1 MAFYDW
7 NHNGENDIV
16 DDFMEYQIYKDST
29 NRNNYTPSGGRGIST
44 FGAAVATIGGLFLG
58 AGIIALLGG
67 GENTP
72 VILTIIMWIICSAG
86 LGVWFESSGF

>member
-7 NHNGENDIV
+7 NHNGENDLV

-29 NRNNYTPSGGRGIST
+29 NSNNYTPRGGSGIST
-44 FGAAVATIGGLFLG
+44 FGAVVATIGGLFLG
-58 AGIIALLGG
+58 AGIIAFLGG
-67 GENTP
+67 GEDTP

-86 LGVWFESSGF
+86 LGVWFESTGF